1 VSTGESGLASN
12 QAYQDGYTADPQ
24 QFQAPTERK
33 PRMKQAVCC
42 LSNSKGDPAPHGSV
56 TPHKAGRAGAECS
69 LGGQRSR
76 TRPRPRTHWYKMFCC
91 LIKISFVFGGPSPAR
106 TTVSG
111 TSNSPLSHA
120 GSNFGP
126 NYCKVFFV
134 GWQKSH

>member
-1 VSTGESGLASN
+1 MNSRSMERSVRVCNRSCHQPSIPRWRHR
-12 QAYQDGYTADPQ
+12 ADPQ
-24 QFQAPTERK
+24 QFQAPTELK

-42 LSNSKGDPAPHGSV
+42 LSNSKGDPGPHGSV

-91 LIKISFVFGGPSPAR
+91 IINISFVFGGPFPAR

-120 GSNFGP
+120 GKILAQIN
-126 NYCKVFFV
+126 
-134 GWQKSH
+134 